1 MEECRSLCE
10 WTKQKPPDAS
20 WKDWIHVE
28 EEIWAVL
35 LVFFLL
41 QGCYVRRVGR
51 TLNAEESLV
60 FSGVRHVAEVPV

>member
-35 LVFFLL
+35 LGFFPFARLL
-41 QGCYVRRVGR
+41 CP
-51 TLNAEESLV
+51 ESWPYIECGGEPC
-60 FSGVRHVAEVPV
+60 F